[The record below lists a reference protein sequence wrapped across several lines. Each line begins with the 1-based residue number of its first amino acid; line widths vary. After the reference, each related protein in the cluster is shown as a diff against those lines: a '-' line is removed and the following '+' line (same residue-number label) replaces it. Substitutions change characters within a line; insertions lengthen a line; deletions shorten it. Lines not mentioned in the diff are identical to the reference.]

1 MSTKPIKPRLA
12 DNLRLLVASQLQMQ
26 AARSAA
32 LDGGALGVVAADA
45 AVATIAIDTRGTFA
59 LWIIALILIGLSLGL
74 AVKALRLPGAK
85 ETGPSVSRTLK
96 ARESQDERK
105 LEEWI
110 LNDLARDVEINDE
123 ALVRKGPLFD
133 RALILLVL
141 AIILELTAR
150 L

>member
-1 MSTKPIKPRLA
+1 VITPRLA
-12 DNLRLLVASQLQMQ
+12 ESLYLLAVGQLQMQ
-26 AARSAA
+26 TARSAA
-32 LDGGALGVVAADA
+32 LDGGALGVVAVDA
-45 AVATIAIDTRGTFA
+45 AVAAIVIGTRGMYY
-59 LWIIALILIGLSLGL
+59 LWIVALILIGMSLGL
-74 AVKALRLPGAK
+74 AVRALRLPGAQ
-85 ETGPSVSRTLK
+85 ETGPSVAGTLEV
-96 ARESQDERK
+96 RESQDERK

-110 LNDLARDVEINDE
+110 LNDLACDVEINNE